1 MNYFISPTLGV
12 PPVLVTTLR
21 ELDFRIMLLQ
31 QGERNPIKSKVGLGL
46 DFIRD
51 SWYLFRQRRA
61 LQQAGVI
68 VVNSYVAL
76 SVLLLHR
83 LGLIR
88 YRKLIYF
95 GFFLHAPRY
104 FPLFR
109 MLFRMLLTEQDMI
122 QVFSQHELMLYQQK
136 LGLKKSRLVYAPLPY
151 QPEKKPVATPL
162 TGRLPKAYF
171 FAGGYT
177 NRDYA
182 ALIQAFAH
190 RTEQLVICGSSLN
203 HDLPAGKTYA
213 NITVF
218 RDLPRKA
225 FKELVAHAQ
234 ACLLP
239 VKDDTGAAGQSF
251 VLEAMAFQKVVI
263 ATQTHVLTE
272 LIDQNQTGFL
282 LADMRIE
289 LPLLL
294 RQLQTGE
301 FDLVQMGREAHNK
314 LIRDYSDEAFAHAL
328 AQVIRPCLEK
338 QTYQKQ

>member
-1 MNYFISPTLGV
+1 MNYFISPTTGV
-12 PPVLVTTLR
+12 PPVLITTLR
-21 ELDFRIMLLQ
+21 ELNFRFMLLQ

-51 SWYLFRQRRA
+51 SWHLFRQRRA
-61 LQQAGVI
+61 LQDSGVI

-109 MLFRMLLTEQDMI
+109 WLFRLLLTDQDI
-122 QVFSQHELMLYQQK
+122 VQVFSQHELNLYQQK
-136 LGLKKSRLVYAPLPY
+136 LGLKKSQLLYAPLPY
-151 QPEKKPVATPL
+151 QPEQKPAATLL
-162 TGRLPKAYF
+162 TGRLPAEYF

-182 ALIQAFAH
+182 ALIRVFAQ
-190 RTEQLVICGSSLN
+190 RSEQLVICGASLN
-203 HDLPAGKTYA
+203 DDLPTGKTYG

-218 RDLPRKA
+218 RDLPRA
-225 FKELVAHAQ
+225 EFKELVAHAQ

-239 VKDDTGAAGQSF
+239 IKDDTGAAGQSF

-272 LIDQNQTGFL
+272 LIEDHETGFL
-282 LADMRIE
+282 LADMETE
-289 LPLLL
+289 LPQLL
-294 RQLQTGE
+294 RKLRTGQV
-301 FDLVQMGREAHNK
+301 DPAQMGRAAYRK
-314 LIRDYSDEAFAHAL
+314 LVRDYSEQAFADVL
-328 AQVIRPCLEK
+328 EQTIRPYSEQ
-338 QTYQKQ
+338 QTYQQQ